1 VPIPSGPAC
10 KPARLRDAERGWY
23 CFGACRRGGTIYDLA
38 APMYGYTPRGEDF
51 VRLRT
56 ELRRVFGLEAA

>member
-1 VPIPSGPAC
+1 MQACTSTRLPSAAGTASAPA
-10 KPARLRDAERGWY
+10 A
-23 CFGACRRGGTIYDLA
+23 GGTIYDLA